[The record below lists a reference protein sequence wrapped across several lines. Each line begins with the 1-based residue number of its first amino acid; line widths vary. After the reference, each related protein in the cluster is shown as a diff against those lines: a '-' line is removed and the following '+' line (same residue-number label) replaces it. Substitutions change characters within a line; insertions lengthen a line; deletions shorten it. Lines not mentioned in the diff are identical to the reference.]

1 MEVCSKMP
9 RQSRRL
15 FEEDVSRIES
25 EHTIQMMEAE
35 LEYHRKIAVT
45 FENTLISEQK
55 HLSLLTRRQRRD
67 NRMQNDIR
75 DAIQH
80 SRGDDFE

>member
-35 LEYHRKIAVT
+35 LEYHRKMSMT

-55 HLSLLTRRQRRD
+55 HLSSFTRRQGRNCRVQSD
-67 NRMQNDIR
+67 VRERFSTQEE
-75 DAIQH
+75 
-80 SRGDDFE
+80 DDFE